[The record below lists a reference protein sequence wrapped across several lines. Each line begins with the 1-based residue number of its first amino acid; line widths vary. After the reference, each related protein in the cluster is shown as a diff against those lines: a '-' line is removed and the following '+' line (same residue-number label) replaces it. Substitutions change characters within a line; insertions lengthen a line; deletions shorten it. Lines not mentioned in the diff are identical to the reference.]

1 MEISR
6 KRKVLRN
13 DIYFFICFK
22 ISFYRDSLS
31 SFCFSNKKKKI
42 NKIFAEESPPA
53 SDMKKNFE
61 KGNSFEDVYK
71 RMSSV

>member
-1 MEISR
+1 MTDIFFF
-6 KRKVLRN
+6 VL
-13 DIYFFICFK
+13 
-22 ISFYRDSLS
+22 SFYRDSLS

-42 NKIFAEESPPA
+42 NKIFAEESPPP

-71 RMSSV
+71 RMSSVYNKKKYYFY